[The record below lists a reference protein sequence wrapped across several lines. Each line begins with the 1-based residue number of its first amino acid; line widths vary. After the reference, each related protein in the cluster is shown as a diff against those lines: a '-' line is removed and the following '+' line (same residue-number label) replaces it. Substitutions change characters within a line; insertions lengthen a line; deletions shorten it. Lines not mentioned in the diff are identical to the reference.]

1 MSVVL
6 CKKIL
11 IITMSILSSFVG
23 FLVVDNGNQGHVLC
37 SEQKHYTV
45 AKLVVRICDETPS
58 LEQTHSIYHVRN
70 QYEYLMMYL

>member
-6 CKKIL
+6 CKIL

-23 FLVVDNGNQGHVLC
+23 FLVVDNGNQGHVLYR
-37 SEQKHYTV
+37 EQKHCTV

-58 LEQTHSIYHVRN
+58 LEQTYSIYRVGN
-70 QYEYLMMYL
+70 QYDYLMIYL